1 MSRLLLILVALIVL
15 VLVSRPLRER
25 VEPHVQFA
33 LDPIYGWSA
42 KNRVTELKKLLEDQ
56 KSMGRTLPPPR
67 DFLQFIQQQDP
78 TGGGVDPWGNPY
90 YLLATRTTFQVGSPG
105 KDGVAN
111 TTDDVLSE
119 EGAK

>member
-1 MSRLLLILVALIVL
+1 MGRLFAVLLLLIVVVI
-15 VLVSRPLRER
+15 VSRPLRQR

-42 KNRVTELKKLLEDQ
+42 KNRVAELEKLLEDQ
-56 KSMGRTLPPPR
+56 KSMGRPIPPPR

-90 YLLATRTTFQVGSPG
+90 FLIATRTTFQVGSAG
-105 KDGVAN
+105 KDGQPQ
-111 TTDDVLSE
+111 TDDDILSVQ
-119 EGAK
+119 GTK